1 MAGPVPDIRTL
12 RTICHSGKLS
22 RDRRPWYVLQRRAT
36 IYLTWLV
43 LHTGLEANHVTMI
56 TVLLALAGSVL
67 LAMSSAKLALL
78 GALVLAAHHVLDKV
92 DGDVARFRG
101 RHSIVGVYLDDLGHS
116 VAFAGLFLGL
126 GVHLAH
132 GAPSP
137 RAALIPVLAGAVG
150 ALSMVM
156 GRAQKSV
163 GFQLYAQHVMGRP
176 ELMPPPES
184 ESRWHVLSRGAA
196 HRDRGEEEGVAP
208 ENHSFASWLRDVV
221 LQLSDFSVMLV
232 MVLALVF
239 AEYLGAGQV
248 PLRILLYAA
257 SAFHVAVLAGVIAI
271 NVTVNVESEVRRL
284 DREAREGTHDEP

>member
-1 MAGPVPDIRTL
+1 MTGPVPDIRTL

-56 TVLLALAGSVL
+56 TVMLALAGSVL

-78 GALVLAAHHVLDKV
+78 GALVFAAHHVLDKV

-116 VAFAGLFLGL
+116 IAFAGLFLGL

-132 GAPSP
+132 GSPSP

-156 GRAQKSV
+156 GRTQKSV

-176 ELMPPPES
+176 ELMPPES

-196 HRDRGEEEGVAP
+196 HRDRGEEESPAP
-208 ENHSFASWLRDVV
+208 ENNSFASWLRDVV

-232 MVLALVF
+232 LVVALVS
-239 AEYLGAGQV
+239 AECLGAGQM
-248 PLRILLYAA
+248 PLRILLYAGA
-257 SAFHVAVLAGVIAI
+257 AFHLLVLLGVVAI

-284 DREAREGTHDEP
+284 EREAREGSHDDP